1 MQAIPEVLDSLDLS
15 GAVISIDA
23 MGTQTNIAEQIIQSE
38 ADYILSLKG
47 NQKHLYEDVRDCFTG
62 QCTCHRYETL
72 EKDHG
77 RIEKR
82 TDTTLLVSEVFFRED
97 ACRGRKD
104 YSFTNLNDYKDKL
117 FLRKRLFNVTL
128 NIYYL
133 KKLLKV

>member
-1 MQAIPEVLDSLDLS
+1 MLWGPKPTLPSRLSNQKLTTFLVLKAI
-15 GAVISIDA
+15 
-23 MGTQTNIAEQIIQSE
+23 
-38 ADYILSLKG
+38 K
-47 NQKHLYEDVRDCFTG
+47 KHLYEDVRDCFTG

-82 TDTTLLVSEVFFRED
+82 TYTSLLVSEVFFRED

-104 YSFTNLNDYKDKL
+104 YLFTNLNDYKDKL
-117 FLRKRLFNVTL
+117 FLRKRLFNATL
-128 NIYYL
+128 NIDYL